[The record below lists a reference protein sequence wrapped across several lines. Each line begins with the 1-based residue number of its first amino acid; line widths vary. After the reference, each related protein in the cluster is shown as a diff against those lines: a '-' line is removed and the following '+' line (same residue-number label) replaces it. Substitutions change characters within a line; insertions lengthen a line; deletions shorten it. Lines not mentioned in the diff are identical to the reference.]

1 MQKVLILASIL
12 LYWVGCGGTIRTDIS
27 TSSGTN
33 DQELQTL
40 SAGSSISS
48 TQSLKHIDITEISS
62 LFLEGVALDISLS
75 EWGDYAYLATGS
87 EGLSVVDISNPYQ
100 PIVIGNYDTPQYVNH
115 VQVIENIAYVTYVT
129 KSWDDYTSIH
139 AYNVADPYAVKFLG
153 YFEGYKSNNHKLY
166 SRNGLIY
173 FIDYEGF
180 KVVREKDYTVIG
192 QYDLFDTAYAFV
204 MKDNIAYIANGRNGL
219 TVLKVGE
226 GHNTATLSNI

>member
-1 MQKVLILASIL
+1 MQKILILMSLL
-12 LYWVGCGGTIRTDIS
+12 LYWVGCGSTIKTDVGIVS
-27 TSSGTN
+27 NSN
-33 DQELQTL
+33 DRVLETL
-40 SAGSSISS
+40 SQNSTISATQSIS
-48 TQSLKHIDITEISS
+48 HIDITEISS

-100 PIVIGNYDTPQYVNH
+100 PIVIGNYDAPEYVNH
-115 VQVIENIAYVTYVT
+115 VEVIENIAYVTYVA

-139 AYNVADPYAVKFLG
+139 AYNVSDPYAVKFLG

-166 SRNGLIY
+166 SKDGLIY
-173 FIDYEGF
+173 FVDHEGF

-204 MKDNIAYIANGRNGL
+204 MKDNIAYISNGRNGL

-226 GHNTATLSNI
+226 KPNNATLTNP